1 MEVKITQGATDVT
14 ETVDVLIYQYR
25 FFFSEPVCGVVPQ
38 ISMMKVDHKLC

>member
-14 ETVDVLIYQYR
+14 ETVDVLIYQYH
-25 FFFSEPVCGVVPQ
+25 FFSEPVCGIVPQ